1 MAVRPRVVVIGAGF
15 GGLAVAKKLAGQPV
29 EVTLV
34 DRENYTTFQ
43 PLLYQ
48 VATSGLSPT
57 DVAYPVRGLFHKQR
71 NLRFRLGTV
80 VAADWDARELQLSDG
95 STLAFDH
102 LVVAAGAVTSWFDVP
117 GASEHAFPL
126 YTLDDSVRL
135 RNHIVERF
143 EVADA
148 DTDEI
153 DQGALTFVVVGGG
166 PTGVETAGAL
176 TELVGVV
183 FHRDYPLLD
192 IGRAHI
198 ILLEARDSLLG
209 PFSDPSRQRAL
220 ESLRSR
226 HVDVRLG
233 TAVQEVQA
241 NQVKLNNGETLSAQ
255 TVVWAAGVAANPL
268 AEALGLERTR
278 GGRIVV
284 DKDLAVPEHPGV
296 WAVGDV
302 AAAIGRNGQ
311 PEPQL
316 APVAMQAGAHVAKQ
330 IGRQT
335 AGKPTRPFHFRDK
348 GTMATIGRRT
358 AVAELPGR
366 IRLYGTP
373 AWLSWLGLHIFYLA
387 GLRNRASV
395 MMNWAWNYLTWDRGA
410 RIILRPWAR
419 KS

>member
-1 MAVRPRVVVIGAGF
+1 MAVRPRVVVVGAGF
-15 GGLAVAKKLAGQPV
+15 GGLATAKHLADQPV

-57 DVAYPVRGLFHKQR
+57 DVAYPVRGLFHNQR
-71 NLRFRLGTV
+71 NLRFRLGEIV
-80 VAADWDARELQLSDG
+80 GADWSDRELQLADG
-95 STLAFDH
+95 SSLAFDH
-102 LVVAAGAVTSWFDVP
+102 LVVAAGAVTSWFGVT
-117 GASEHAFPL
+117 GAAENAFPL

-148 DTDEI
+148 DTTEI

-183 FHRDYPLLD
+183 FHRDYPMLD
-192 IGRAHI
+192 IGRARVV
-198 ILLEARDSLLG
+198 LLEARDSLLG
-209 PFSDPSRQRAL
+209 PFSDQSRQRAL
-220 ESLRSR
+220 ESLRRR
-226 HVDVRLG
+226 HVDVRLS
-233 TAVQEVQA
+233 TAVEEVGPRE
-241 NQVKLNNGETLSAQ
+241 VKLQNGEALPAQ
-255 TVVWAAGVAANPL
+255 TVVWAAGVAPNPL
-268 AEALGLERTR
+268 AAALALETTK

-284 DKDLAVPEHPGV
+284 NEDLTVPGQINV

-302 AAAIGRNGQ
+302 AAALNRQRQ

-316 APVAMQAGAHVAKQ
+316 APVAIQSGAHAARQ
-330 IGRQT
+330 IARQMH
-335 AGKPTRPFHFRDK
+335 GKPTKPFRFRNK
-348 GTMATIGRRT
+348 GTMATIGRNA

-366 IRLYGTP
+366 LRLHGML

-387 GLRNRASV
+387 GMRNRASV
-395 MMNWAWNYLTWDRGA
+395 MMNWAWSYLTWDRGA
-410 RIILRPWAR
+410 RIILRPWT
-419 KS
+419 KK